1 MSGHVR
7 PFRKLSVPRLVQQVI
22 QWRGEPQVL
31 KALAM
36 ELEFRRGMLPNEIK
50 ATLVKQLADADWDR
64 CADRWSRWEACSS
77 LLTVLKDEGPQIQSA
92 LTLLQAAGFVFG
104 ERSGIPAVN
113 AKALRRAI
121 AWNDGG
127 RITRETG
134 APGSPERYRLLIE
147 LFTRAITRVRVEGLE
162 RGGRASDAWPQYRAF
177 VVKEMQKRIRVLKE
191 EAR

>member
-1 MSGHVR
+1 
-7 PFRKLSVPRLVQQVI
+7 
-22 QWRGEPQVL
+22 
-31 KALAM
+31 M

-50 ATLVKQLADADWDR
+50 ATLVKQLADAEWDR

-104 ERSGIPAVN
+104 ERSNIPAVN

-134 APGSPERYRLLIE
+134 TPGSPERCRLLID
-147 LFTRAITRVRVEGLE
+147 LFTRAIARVRAEGLE
-162 RGGRASDAWPQYRAF
+162 RGGRASDAWPQYRAL
-177 VVKEMQKRIRVLKE
+177 VVKEMQKQIRQQRP
-191 EAR
+191 EA